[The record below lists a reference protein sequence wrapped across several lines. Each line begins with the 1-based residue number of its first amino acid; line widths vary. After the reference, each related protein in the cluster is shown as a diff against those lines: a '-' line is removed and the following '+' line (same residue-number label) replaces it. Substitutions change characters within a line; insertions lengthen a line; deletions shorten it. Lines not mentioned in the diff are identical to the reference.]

1 MLKTFVRLQSLAFAS
16 VLTVLTFASLAFS
29 SIGQAAVGIGPKHV
43 YILYPGV
50 DAIWGSY
57 IFVVANDGQAPEPF
71 SFPVMLPKETV
82 DFQAQDTLSP
92 QELKLGKDGGITIDK
107 TFPPGETLL
116 QVSFKLPASEATSVA
131 TFTAPYPY
139 QSLGIFVWQNSFDV
153 KGPEGL
159 EIQKGVNLSG
169 KVFDTYSIGAGDVG
183 KTLTYTF
190 ENVPEG
196 RGRLW
201 MVGGIF
207 GVILL
212 ITALVVGFYTR
223 PKLLQSEEVV

>member
-1 MLKTFVRLQSLAFAS
+1 MLKTNSRLKSLLLTSALFAGLA
-16 VLTVLTFASLAFS
+16 VPSLS
-29 SIGQAAVGIGPKHV
+29 HAAVGVGPKHV

-57 IFVVANDGQAPEPF
+57 IFVVANDGQAPEKA

-92 QELKLGKDGGITIDK
+92 EELQLGKDGGITIDK
-107 TFPPGETLL
+107 SFPPGETLL
-116 QVSFKLPASEATSVA
+116 QISFKLPASQGTSVA

-139 QSLGIFVWQNSFDV
+139 QSLGIFVWQNSFGV

-169 KVFDTYSIGAGDVG
+169 KVFDTYSIGAGEVG

-201 MVGGIF
+201 MVGSIF
-207 GVILL
+207 GGILL
-212 ITALVVGFYTR
+212 ITGLIVAFYTR

>member
-1 MLKTFVRLQSLAFAS
+1 MLKTFFRLNTLSLLAFLSWSFS
-16 VLTVLTFASLAFS
+16 VPPA
-29 SIGQAAVGIGPKHV
+29 QAAVGVGPKHV

-50 DAIWGSY
+50 DTIWGSY
-57 IFVVANDGQAPEPF
+57 IFVVANDGQAPEQLT
-71 SFPVMLPKETV
+71 FPVMLPKETV

-107 TFPPGETLL
+107 SFPSGETLL
-116 QVSFKLPASEATSVA
+116 QISFKLPAAQGSSTATI
-131 TFTAPYPY
+131 TAPYPY
-139 QSLGIFVWQNSFDV
+139 QSVGVFVWQDSFTV
-153 KGPEGL
+153 NGPAGM

-169 KVFDTYSIGAGDVG
+169 KIFDTYSIGAGEIG
-183 KTLTYTF
+183 KTLSYTF

-207 GVILL
+207 GGILL
-212 ITALVVGFYTR
+212 ITGLTVAFYTR
-223 PKLLQSEEVV
+223 PKLLQNEEVL